1 MSLVL
6 FLICGSLLFG
16 SGAVTFAQTVDEL
29 PSDSRV
35 DGPGA
40 DTDDSGEDGSPTF
53 GGGVDSSGRIDATVS
68 TPGSGGGGGSSPGPA
83 TYAPSCTWTPA
94 STTALG
100 GIEIPTG
107 GGNGDVTAQ
116 IEDENGRLGW
126 LRFCPGDL
134 EAVFVW
140 LAPVDPIDLV
150 PDARRRATAQ
160 LPLPVPN
167 MSPPADVGSVVNL
180 GLWFSVE
187 DPGVTTARA
196 TLTPSVWAEVTGRFG
211 SVAIVPG
218 DGADP
223 IVCDGL
229 GVAYTD
235 GSDTFDQGPCGH
247 TYTSTSPDSGFT
259 MTYTITYE
267 LTWRT
272 SDGRSGSAGTFPLA
286 LPFQYDVDEIQTIG
300 TSPG

>member
-1 MSLVL
+1 VIAGL
-6 FLICGSLLFG
+6 
-16 SGAVTFAQTVDEL
+16 AVVVSSIGFHDRVVFAQAETEEL
-29 PSDSRV
+29 PSGSDL
-35 DGPGA
+35 
-40 DTDDSGEDGSPTF
+40 DTDNEDSAPTF
-53 GGGVDSSGRIDATVS
+53 GGAVNSDGRIDANVGVR
-68 TPGSGGGGGSSPGPA
+68 GSGGGGGSSPGPA
-83 TYAPSCTWTPA
+83 TFAPACTWTPA
-94 STTALG
+94 STATLG
-100 GIEIPTG
+100 GVAIPTEG
-107 GGNGDVTAQ
+107 NNGDVGAQ
-116 IEDENGRLGW
+116 VEEDGRLGW

-160 LPLPVPN
+160 LPLPVPD
-167 MSPPADVGSVVNL
+167 MSPAADVGSVVNL

-196 TLTPSVWAEVTGRFG
+196 TLTPDVWAEVSGRLG
-211 SVAIVPG
+211 SLSIDPD

-223 IVCDGL
+223 IACDGL
-229 GVAYTD
+229 GVPYTE
-235 GSDTFDQGPCGH
+235 GANTFDEGPCGH
-247 TYTSTSPDSGFT
+247 TYTSTSPNGGFT
-259 MTYTITYE
+259 MTYTITYD

-272 SDGRSGSAGTFPLA
+272 SDGRSGSAGTFPMP